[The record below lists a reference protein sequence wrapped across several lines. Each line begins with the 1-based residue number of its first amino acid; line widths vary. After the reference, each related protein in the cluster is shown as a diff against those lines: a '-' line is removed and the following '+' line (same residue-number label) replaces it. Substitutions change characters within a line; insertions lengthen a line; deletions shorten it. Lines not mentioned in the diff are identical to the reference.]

1 MLETSRAGAGSSASN
16 PVPVDRADG
25 LQAAVVREEMGL
37 LENRGD
43 SAEVQLPLISMT
55 GFADARGVHGTLRWR
70 WETKS
75 VNGRGLDVR
84 FRTPPGYE
92 GLESGVRTLA
102 SERFKRGSLQIVLT
116 AAAEE
121 AGRGFRVD
129 TVALAEAVRLARR
142 VSDETG
148 LRPARVDGLLALKG
162 IIVQEENA
170 ALNDEARM
178 ARDASMLES
187 LAGAFD
193 LLVRARTNEGAKL
206 EAVLVK
212 QIGEVERLTR
222 EARALAAQQPTILRD
237 RMMMQLK
244 ELIAPGSTVPEERIA
259 QEIAILASR
268 ADLSEELDRLSA
280 HCEEARALIAA
291 HEPAGRKLDFLAQ
304 EFNREANTLCAKSS
318 DIALTHVG
326 LALKAVIDQ
335 FREQVQNVE

>member
-1 MLETSRAGAGSSASN
+1 M
-16 PVPVDRADG
+16 
-25 LQAAVVREEMGL
+25 
-37 LENRGD
+37 
-43 SAEVQLPLISMT
+43 PLISMT
-55 GFADARGVHGTLRWR
+55 GFAESRGVHGTLRWR

-84 FRTPPGYE
+84 FRTPPGFE
-92 GLESGVRTLA
+92 GLESGARTLA

-116 AAAEE
+116 AAAED

-129 TVALAEAVRLARR
+129 SIALAEAVRLAKR
-142 VSDETG
+142 VADETG
-148 LRPARVDGLLALKG
+148 LPPASVDGLLALKG

-187 LAGAFD
+187 LAGAYD
-193 LLVRARTNEGAKL
+193 LLVRARTTEGGKL
-206 EAVLVK
+206 EAIILR
-212 QIGEVERLTR
+212 QIGEIERLTG
-222 EARALAAQQPTILRD
+222 EARTLALQQPFILRE
-237 RMMMQLK
+237 RMMAQLK
-244 ELIAPGSTVPEERIA
+244 ELIAPGNNVPEERVA
-259 QEIAILASR
+259 QEVAILASR

-280 HCEEARALIAA
+280 HCQEARALVSG

-318 DIALTHVG
+318 DIQLTHVG